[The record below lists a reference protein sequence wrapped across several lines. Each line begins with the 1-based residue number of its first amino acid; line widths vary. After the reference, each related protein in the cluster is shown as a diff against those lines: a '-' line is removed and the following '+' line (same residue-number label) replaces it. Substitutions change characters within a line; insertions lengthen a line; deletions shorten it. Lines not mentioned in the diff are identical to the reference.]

1 MKTKRFAAW
10 ALGALLVAASSW
22 TRAHHN
28 TSAKY
33 DAANLITLQGMV
45 VEFRMINPH
54 SQIEFEVKD
63 EQGNAVTWTAE
74 AGPPSQMYRRG
85 WRTEDLKPGEPVTVT
100 GQPAFDGS
108 ASMRL
113 VTLEGP
119 NGKLL
124 EG

>member
-10 ALGALLVAASSW
+10 TLGALLAAASSW
-22 TRAHHN
+22 TWAHHN

-33 DAANLITLQGMV
+33 DAASRITLTGTV

-54 SQIEFEVKD
+54 SQVEFEVMD
-63 EQGNAVTWTAE
+63 ERGNAVTWTAE

-85 WRTEDLKPGEPVTVT
+85 WRTEDLNEGDLITVT